1 MDSGSKSERNI
12 ISCKLQ
18 QDDDDENSEL
28 RTCGQ
33 QWWLWSNLIW
43 WCYHQQN
50 PPSRMSKPL
59 CCSTAPHPICILCS
73 SNRSEPCIPLHLL
86 PHFELGPWH
95 LGTDLH
101 HYLHYLM
108 PARPCINPYPTIP
121 MDPSMTNWHHESS
134 SECSHKWIAAA
145 SLGSVDFLLEIRI
158 IQQNLGW
165 VQWSENWPKNQGVLG
180 ISPFVADLVQIRMAN
195 ATKQDLDLHI
205 FRTSC
210 PRAHIIPPAKL
221 SWCELRFSSKS
232 LESPGSHGDQ
242 SIQWSQNK
250 ETTAQFPCTWI
261 QSGFQSTCKDVL
273 YVCIHCFLLYVVF
286 MYRKKKGKNTT
297 ILRKISC
304 RTLMDFSQTWRSATV

>member
-18 QDDDDENSEL
+18 QDDDDDDQGRILNYAL
-28 RTCGQ
+28 VVNNDDCGVTSFGDATINKIHRVVCPNHFVAVLLHTQ
-33 QWWLWSNLIW
+33 FAFFAAQTGANHAS
-43 WCYHQQN
+43 H
-50 PPSRMSKPL
+50 S
-59 CCSTAPHPICILCS
+59 
-73 SNRSEPCIPLHLL
+73 HLL

-101 HYLHYLM
+101 HYPHYLM
-108 PARPCINPYPTIP
+108 PARPCMNPYPTIP
-121 MDPSMTNWHHESS
+121 MDPSMTNWHQESS
-134 SECSHKWIAAA
+134 SEWSHKWIAAA
-145 SLGSVDFLLEIRI
+145 SLGSGDFLLEIRI

-165 VQWSENWPKNQGVLG
+165 VQWSENWPRNQGVLG
-180 ISPFVADLVQIRMAN
+180 ISPFVADLMQIHMAN

-210 PRAHIIPPAKL
+210 LRAHIIPPAKL
-221 SWCELRFSSKS
+221 SQCELRFSSKS

-261 QSGFQSTCKDVL
+261 QSSFQSTCKDVFVCMYPL
-273 YVCIHCFLLYVVF
+273 FSSICCIHV
-286 MYRKKKGKNTT
+286 
-297 ILRKISC
+297 
-304 RTLMDFSQTWRSATV
+304 